1 MTGLQSVRGGNDADV
16 SPSARVLSGALFV
29 KSRGLHRR
37 EFEHDSCGVGFV
49 ADMRRPAS
57 HKIIEYAVEIL
68 ENLVHRGAVG
78 ADPKTGDGAGLLFAV
93 PDDLFRADLAARGVE
108 LPPLGSYAV
117 GVFFL
122 PRTEDARRAAI
133 EIVEARARERGLS
146 ALAWRDIPVD
156 RATLNDETRKS
167 EPIMRQFFVGR
178 GDIAAG
184 DDFERALYLARRQ
197 IERAGKAVPALQ
209 NDGAAFHCASFSS
222 RVVVYKG
229 MLLAEQV
236 APYFSDLRDPRAKSR
251 FAIFHQRFSTNTF
264 PCWTLAHPY
273 RMIAHNGEINTLRGN
288 INNMRAREGALRSD
302 LWGDDLRAA
311 APVVEEGQSDT
322 ASLDNAVE
330 FLRLSG
336 YSLARTMA
344 ILIPEAWQNRADM
357 PPALRDFYRH
367 HAAMM
372 EPWDGPAG
380 VVFSDGLQIGAT
392 LDRNGLRPGR
402 YWITRDGL
410 VVMASEAGVLRIP
423 DSEIVEKW
431 RLEPGRILLVDLEA
445 GRLVADDEIKS
456 ELASKRP
463 WRRWADDSQID
474 LDSLPACRGDGE
486 RVDSTSISDFDLR
499 PRQIA
504 FGCTA
509 EDIKFVLRP
518 MMENAAEAIGAMG
531 DDAPQAALSAQA
543 KPLAQF
549 FRQEFAQV
557 TNPPIDPIREEIVM
571 SLNSYLGPRPN
582 LLAADRAPETA
593 ALALSHPALT
603 EAQIA
608 RVKNIADLTD
618 GRITARTLDAT
629 FAVAGGAAAMETEI
643 EKLRERALGSV
654 KNGAGILVL
663 SDRRVDSARAP
674 IPMPLAVSA
683 AHHALIEAG
692 CRAAVGLV
700 AETGA
705 AREVHDFAVLAG
717 FGAEAVYPYLAY
729 RSLLALDSDLPPQ
742 KRIDNY
748 RAAVGKG
755 VLKIMSKM
763 GVSTFQSYCGAQIF
777 EAVGL
782 SSKFVDRYFCRAVT
796 QIEGADIEDIA
807 ADSLRLHEAAYGE
820 RASAAETP
828 GLPDGGDYAVRARGE
843 AHLWTSDSISKLQHA
858 ARGGGFST
866 YREFADLIDRQDRRL
881 VTLRGMLDIREAE
894 TPIPIEEVE
903 AAEKIVARFSTG
915 AMSFGSISR
924 EAHTTLAVAMNRI
937 GGKSNTGEGGEEAD
951 RYIPLAN
958 GDSMRS
964 AIKQVAS
971 GRFGVTAEYLANADM
986 MQIKIAQGAKPGEGG
1001 QLPGHKVDA
1010 AIGAVRHSVPG
1021 VGLISPPPHH
1031 DIYSIED
1038 IAQLIY
1044 DLKCANP
1051 KGLVSV
1057 KLVSRCGV
1065 GTVAAG
1071 VAKAKSDHITIA
1083 GHDGGTGASPIS
1095 SIKRAGTPWEL
1106 GLAETHQTLLMNGLR
1121 ARVGLQVDGQIKTG
1135 RDVII
1140 GALLGADEFG
1150 FATAPLVAAGC
1161 LMMRKCHLNTCPVGI
1176 ATQDPV
1182 LRRKFEGKPEHVVNY
1197 FFFVAEDARRRMA
1210 AMGFRTFDDLIG
1222 RVDLLSPRPQA
1233 ARGKA
1238 AKIDLR
1244 PLLTPPAADP
1254 RLPRRHC
1261 ERQNHRLDLAF
1272 DQKLVAAAREV
1283 LQSAEQSAASGGGGA
1298 IRRVDFSLPIQN
1310 LDRAAGATLSYEVVR
1325 RIGGK
1330 GFADDTIVAR
1340 LAGVAGQSF
1349 GAFLARGITLSLEGE
1364 ANDYVGKGLS
1374 GGIVA
1379 VFPPPSPRRDGE
1391 NIICGNTTLY
1401 GATAG
1406 RCFLRGAAG
1415 ERFAVRNSGA
1425 RAVVEGAGDHC
1436 CEYMTGGV
1444 VAVLGATGR
1453 NFAAGMS
1460 GGVAYVLD
1468 DAGDFES
1475 RCDLRTAALEPL
1487 LEKPA
1492 PGQPEGR
1499 ADADILRE
1507 LLEEHLERTKSPLAA
1522 EILSSW
1528 PGALSRFVKVFP
1540 HEYRRALIELARAQ
1554 KAA

>member
-108 LPPLGSYAV
+108 LPPPGSYAV

-311 APVVEEGQSDT
+311 TPVVEEGQSDT

-380 VVFSDGLQIGAT
+380 VVFTDGLQIGAT

-486 RVDSTSISDFDLR
+486 RADSTSISDFDLR

-742 KRIDNY
+742 KRIENY

-820 RASAAETP
+820 RAAPPNRRGCPTAAITP
-828 GLPDGGDYAVRARGE
+828 CAR
-843 AHLWTSDSISKLQHA
+843 A
-858 ARGGGFST
+858 ARRICGLRIP
-866 YREFADLIDRQDRRL
+866 YRNCNTRR
-881 VTLRGMLDIREAE
+881 
-894 TPIPIEEVE
+894 
-903 AAEKIVARFSTG
+903 AAAAFRLT
-915 AMSFGSISR
+915 
-924 EAHTTLAVAMNRI
+924 
-937 GGKSNTGEGGEEAD
+937 
-951 RYIPLAN
+951 
-958 GDSMRS
+958 
-964 AIKQVAS
+964 AS
-971 GRFGVTAEYLANADM
+971 
-986 MQIKIAQGAKPGEGG
+986 
-1001 QLPGHKVDA
+1001 
-1010 AIGAVRHSVPG
+1010 
-1021 VGLISPPPHH
+1021 
-1031 DIYSIED
+1031 
-1038 IAQLIY
+1038 
-1044 DLKCANP
+1044 
-1051 KGLVSV
+1051 
-1057 KLVSRCGV
+1057 
-1065 GTVAAG
+1065 
-1071 VAKAKSDHITIA
+1071 
-1083 GHDGGTGASPIS
+1083 SPI
-1095 SIKRAGTPWEL
+1095 
-1106 GLAETHQTLLMNGLR
+1106 
-1121 ARVGLQVDGQIKTG
+1121 
-1135 RDVII
+1135 
-1140 GALLGADEFG
+1140 
-1150 FATAPLVAAGC
+1150 
-1161 LMMRKCHLNTCPVGI
+1161 
-1176 ATQDPV
+1176 
-1182 LRRKFEGKPEHVVNY
+1182 
-1197 FFFVAEDARRRMA
+1197 
-1210 AMGFRTFDDLIG
+1210 
-1222 RVDLLSPRPQA
+1222 
-1233 ARGKA
+1233 
-1238 AKIDLR
+1238 
-1244 PLLTPPAADP
+1244 
-1254 RLPRRHC
+1254 
-1261 ERQNHRLDLAF
+1261 
-1272 DQKLVAAAREV
+1272 
-1283 LQSAEQSAASGGGGA
+1283 
-1298 IRRVDFSLPIQN
+1298 
-1310 LDRAAGATLSYEVVR
+1310 
-1325 RIGGK
+1325 
-1330 GFADDTIVAR
+1330 
-1340 LAGVAGQSF
+1340 
-1349 GAFLARGITLSLEGE
+1349 
-1364 ANDYVGKGLS
+1364 
-1374 GGIVA
+1374 
-1379 VFPPPSPRRDGE
+1379 
-1391 NIICGNTTLY
+1391 
-1401 GATAG
+1401 
-1406 RCFLRGAAG
+1406 
-1415 ERFAVRNSGA
+1415 
-1425 RAVVEGAGDHC
+1425 
-1436 CEYMTGGV
+1436 
-1444 VAVLGATGR
+1444 
-1453 NFAAGMS
+1453 
-1460 GGVAYVLD
+1460 
-1468 DAGDFES
+1468 
-1475 RCDLRTAALEPL
+1475 
-1487 LEKPA
+1487 
-1492 PGQPEGR
+1492 
-1499 ADADILRE
+1499 
-1507 LLEEHLERTKSPLAA
+1507 
-1522 EILSSW
+1522 
-1528 PGALSRFVKVFP
+1528 
-1540 HEYRRALIELARAQ
+1540 
-1554 KAA
+1554 